1 MNAPE
6 IEAKLAADDGRIAQ
20 RLKQGVSREALIE
33 ELCLATLGRAPGARE
48 IRIAETLFD
57 KAEDPRAACQD
68 FLWALLNSYE
78 FLFVH

>member
-1 MNAPE
+1 
-6 IEAKLAADDGRIAQ
+6 
-20 RLKQGVSREALIE
+20 LIE